1 MAFTGENILNASE
14 INREKEMLL
23 WKEKERRER
32 QKEERKRKEGR
43 KIPFH
48 DKKLLGNK
56 KGMTVVKQQYDDSH
70 R

>member
-1 MAFTGENILNASE
+1 
-14 INREKEMLL
+14 MLL